1 MQNKILAMKHLKE
14 HQDYP
19 ATKKELME
27 SCNNLSDFSSGDK
40 KWFNDNLPEGT
51 YHSAKEVAGA
61 IGW

>member
-1 MQNKILAMKHLKE
+1 MKHLKE